1 MTALAGELFATRRRP
16 GVWVVGGVWLALAVV
31 FGMAVPYIVYLAI
44 SGDAS
49 AAAAGDPEKLL
60 ATLLPDRLVPTTLS
74 LFPLFG
80 SAIMLI
86 LGAVVAGGDYRWGTW
101 GTLLTQRPGRT
112 TVVLAKIAALAVALV
127 GVVVAT
133 FVAVAL
139 VGVVLA
145 ALEGRSIDWPAPGS
159 LVAGLGA
166 AWLVS
171 LAAASLGFTLAMIFR
186 GTGTALGVGLV
197 WLLALENAVNGLSF
211 LLDVTPVQ
219 KVLLGPNAGSLA
231 AALGASTQDDGGTPG
246 VVATSGPLTACLV
259 LAGYVVV
266 LAAISVTL
274 TNRRDCG

>member
-1 MTALAGELFATRRRP
+1 VTALAGELFATRRRP
-16 GVWVVGGVWLALAVV
+16 GVWVVGGVWLVLAVV

-44 SGDAS
+44 SGDAA

-60 ATLLPDRLVPTTLS
+60 ASLLPDRMVPTTLS

-86 LGAVVAGGDYRWGTW
+86 LGAVVAGGDHRWGTW
-101 GTLLTQRPGRT
+101 GTLLTQGPGRT

-133 FVAVAL
+133 FVAVAV
-139 VGVVLA
+139 VGVALA
-145 ALEGRSIDWPAPGS
+145 VLEGRSIDWPALGS
-159 LVAGLGA
+159 VAAGLGA

-259 LAGYVVV
+259 LAAYTVV